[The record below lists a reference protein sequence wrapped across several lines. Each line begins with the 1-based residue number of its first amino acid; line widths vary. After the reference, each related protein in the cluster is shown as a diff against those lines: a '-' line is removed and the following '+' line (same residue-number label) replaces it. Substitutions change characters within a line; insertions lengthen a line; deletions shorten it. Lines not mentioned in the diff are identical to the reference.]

1 MKDIARSVLLGAAM
15 ISPALLQSCKS
26 EGGTPAPRPPPT
38 TGAVDLDTPPSTA
51 ATDTAAYTTTDTP
64 TAAPSTSV
72 VRPRLD
78 PTGSAGPIM
87 PTRGFSGGPRVRA

>member
-15 ISPALLQSCKS
+15 ISPALLQSCQS
-26 EGGTPAPRPPPT
+26 EGGVPAPRPPPT
-38 TGAVDLDTPPSTA
+38 TGAVDLETPPTTA
-51 ATDTAAYTTTDTP
+51 ATDATTSPTAD

-87 PTRGFSGGPRVRA
+87 PTRGFSGGARVRA